1 MDRVF
6 LDANVLFSAGY
17 RETAAVLRLWQLPD
31 VQLITSA
38 YAIEEARR
46 NLDTAAQRVRLILR
60 VSSLEQV
67 AELPA
72 DMIVASGVGLP
83 VKDVP
88 ILAAAISGRAT
99 HLLTGDTR
107 HFGPIYDMEV
117 GGVLVMRTADY
128 LRMKQTGNL

>member
-17 RETAAVLRLWQLPD
+17 RESTAVMRLWELPH

-46 NLDTAAQRVRLILR
+46 NLDTAAQRVRLIQR
-60 VSSLEQV
+60 VSGLEQV

-72 DMIVASGVGLP
+72 DALVASGVGLP
-83 VKDVP
+83 AKDVP
-88 ILAAAISGRAT
+88 ILAAAIAGRAT
-99 HLLTGDTR
+99 HLLTGDSR
-107 HFGPIYDMEV
+107 HFGPVYGIRV

-128 LRMKQTGNL
+128 LRMKQRGNV